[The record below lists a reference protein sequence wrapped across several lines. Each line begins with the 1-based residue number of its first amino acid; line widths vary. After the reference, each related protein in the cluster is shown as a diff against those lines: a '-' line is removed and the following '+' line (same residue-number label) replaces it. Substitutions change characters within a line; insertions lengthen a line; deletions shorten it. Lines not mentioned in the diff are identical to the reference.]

1 MLKGRDSPPSL
12 RDQWLNQ
19 LALLLDM
26 CMLLRLLILRQNQSK
41 TGTSIYHNASFASY
55 AYSGA
60 ATHACGYGSESTSP
74 EELQKYIQG
83 QMVCVLWQ

>member
-1 MLKGRDSPPSL
+1 
-12 RDQWLNQ
+12 
-19 LALLLDM
+19 
-26 CMLLRLLILRQNQSK
+26 MLLRLLILGPNQSE

-60 ATHACGYGSESTSP
+60 PTRACGYGCESTNL

-83 QMVCVLWQ
+83 QMVCVVLQ